1 MQLYNL
7 EQKIV
12 QIGPNSRCD
21 ETGSMPIPFFPSMV
35 NFANILR
42 TAFCTKRLR
51 EAFLYLNFSFVLYW
65 RKNISEKAEHKML
78 MKLTPGV
85 TLQWALAVSVRTG
98 F

>member
-1 MQLYNL
+1 
-7 EQKIV
+7 
-12 QIGPNSRCD
+12 
-21 ETGSMPIPFFPSMV
+21 MV

-42 TAFCTKRLR
+42 TAFCTKLLR
-51 EAFLYLNFSFVLYW
+51 GAFLYLNFRFVLYW
-65 RKNISEKAEHKML
+65 GKNISAKAAHKML